1 MSPYR
6 FSALVVA
13 ASLVATGGCSFVRNL
28 DDLTGG
34 DAAPDASNT
43 CATDCLGGACLAGVC
58 QPITLIDGRPR
69 PWGIA
74 VDDTHHVYWSEI
86 GTSTVY
92 GAAYELLPDA
102 GDARVIE
109 SDAIQPM
116 WLFIGLGNLY
126 WASSIEPGAIGR
138 CPLGGS
144 GCVYEPGLAL
154 NPPGSIVAEGFES
167 NDYVN
172 NPDRVVADSS
182 GIYWTNA
189 GTSRDSDDGT
199 VVVCPSTGCGKPPPF
214 VLATALP
221 RPRGIAVDAAYV
233 YWVNDG
239 ASTNPTSGTVYR
251 ISKEGGTAQKIADA
265 QGTPGYI
272 AVDDV
277 NAYWTN
283 SGTGQVMVW
292 PKSGGD
298 VSVFAANQD
307 NAWDIAVDA
316 SGVYWTTWG
325 PSGTV
330 AMCPTSGCDG
340 GVTVLASNQN
350 EPYGI
355 ALDTNAVYYTSYDPT
370 NGAVLEVAKPAAST
384 SPASRSP

>member
-1 MSPYR
+1 MSRFP
-6 FSALVVA
+6 FSALAVA
-13 ASLVATGGCSFVRNL
+13 AAIVAAGGCSLVRNL
-28 DDLTGG
+28 DDLSGG
-34 DAAPDASNT
+34 APDAAPDAPPA
-43 CATDCLGGACLAGVC
+43 CPTDCLGGACVDGVC
-58 QPITLIDGRPR
+58 QPVTLIDGRPR

-74 VDDTHHVYWSEI
+74 VDDQHHVYWSEI
-86 GTSTVY
+86 GTPTVY

-102 GDARVIE
+102 GQARVIE
-109 SDAIQPM
+109 SDDIQPM
-116 WLFIGLGNLY
+116 WLFIGDSNLY
-126 WASSIEPGAIGR
+126 WASMVTPGAIGR

-172 NPDRVVADSS
+172 NPDRVVADST

-189 GTSRDSDDGT
+189 GTSRDSADGT

-221 RPRGIAVDAAYV
+221 RPRGIAVDDAFV
-233 YWVNDG
+233 YWVNEG
-239 ASTNPTSGTVYR
+239 PSTDPTSGTVYR
-251 ISKEGGTAQKIADA
+251 ISKEGGTAQKIADS
-265 QGTPGYI
+265 QGTPAYI
-272 AVDDV
+272 AVDNV
-277 NAYWTN
+277 NVYWTN
-283 SGTGQVMVW
+283 AGAGQVMVW
-292 PKSGGD
+292 PKAGGA
-298 VSVFAANQD
+298 VSVFAEKQD
-307 NAWDIAVDA
+307 NAWDIAVDD

-330 AMCPTSGCDG
+330 ATCPTSGCTG

-370 NGAVLEVAKPAAST
+370 NGAVLEVAKP
-384 SPASRSP
+384 